1 MKSFKFFTL
10 VIVISI
16 FTSIS
21 YSFEICSEEYLP
33 VCGQDNITYF
43 NECIMKNAGTQLAFD
58 GLCDKDQNLL
68 EEPPMPSEI
77 EINNSE
83 NEKFDFT
90 SQNEDLSIIKFENR
104 YSVNVCNNL
113 NETSCNNNINC
124 DSKFKRSW
132 IFFKSFDFCSEREV
146 IDPTILYLDES
157 IECSNIVNSVC
168 AEDLNTY
175 PNACYAQSAGFEVLY
190 YQRCEEIRCEN
201 FDENSCVN
209 YDLICTPNYSF
220 SFLFLGEKD
229 FISCSYK

>member
-1 MKSFKFFTL
+1 MRLIKIFTL
-10 VIVISI
+10 SI
-16 FTSIS
+16 FIFIFIPIS
-21 YSFEICSEEYLP
+21 YSFEICSEDYFP

-43 NECIMKNAGTQLAFD
+43 NECIMKNAGVGLAFV
-58 GLCDKDQNLL
+58 GVCDKDQNLL
-68 EEPPMPSEI
+68 EEPPLPSET

-83 NEKFDFT
+83 NEETK
-90 SQNEDLSIIKFENR
+90 SNSKNNDLSIIEFENR
-104 YSVNVCNNL
+104 YSLNACNSL
-113 NETSCNNNINC
+113 NETSCSNNINC

-132 IFFKSFDFCSEREV
+132 LFFKSFDFCSKKEA

-175 PNACYAQSAGFEVLY
+175 PNACYAQSSGLDVLY
-190 YQRCEEIRCEN
+190 NQRCEEIKCET
-201 FDENSCVN
+201 FDENSCLN
-209 YDLICTPNYSF
+209 YNLICTPNYSF